1 MKSKVTKNGSKNTVP
16 GKKANTD
23 SKSDVSTL
31 LKDQAAP
38 GESSVALDYEQMGSE
53 TNDGY
58 LGSLVPDVLDFRDRI
73 YSPSLKPLPPQIHPP
88 LYLNVLDQKTEG
100 ACAGF
105 ALAAVL
111 NLLARKQGREIVVS
125 PRMLYEMA
133 KKFDDWPGE
142 DYVGASCRGAIKGL
156 FNMGVCSSTD
166 WSFTT
171 NKPGQLTAY
180 RAEEARRVTIGAYYR
195 VSLSIADFHAA
206 LNETGAIYVSAM
218 IHKGWAMNQIAKGK
232 INWRN
237 TYAATGGH
245 AFAIVGYDATGFYV
259 QNSRGEGWGN
269 KGVAHWSYEDWQ
281 ENIRD
286 AWVFQ
291 LALPTPQVFP
301 GHAREA
307 ISAGLSIQRAPRRN
321 EIMGHF
327 VHLDDGNFYNR
338 GRYFSSPEDVAETAK
353 RVADSDS
360 YDHILFYAHDS
371 FSSPKACAQKIAV
384 MQPVFKANRIYPYH
398 FMYGSGFV
406 DDVKSLLSDRSDE
419 SEARLGSGH
428 ELSDRLTEILLGR
441 SGRAL
446 WREMKYGAESGFAP
460 KGDGI
465 KVANTFLQYL
475 VESSQGLKGK
485 KIHLAGHGAG
495 SLLLGHLLNSLVNNS
510 AKPKIATL
518 SLLAPTLTID
528 TYATMYRPQM
538 SNIDDMAVY
547 NLSENLELEDNV
559 AGIYGKSILH
569 LISRV
574 LEEGCSDGSV
584 VPLLGLSRDV
594 DERGVEN
601 IDDVDF
607 VISQGNVQR
616 NKNSTSR
623 RHNDF
628 ERDPATMNHIL
639 RRILGQRPIIR
650 FRSDHFGNSNG

>member
-237 TYAATGGH
+237 TYSPTGGH

-259 QNSRGEGWGN
+259 QNSRGEDWGN

-281 ENIRD
+281 DNIRD

-291 LALPTPQVFP
+291 LALP
-301 GHAREA
+301 
-307 ISAGLSIQRAPRRN
+307 
-321 EIMGHF
+321 
-327 VHLDDGNFYNR
+327 
-338 GRYFSSPEDVAETAK
+338 
-353 RVADSDS
+353 
-360 YDHILFYAHDS
+360 
-371 FSSPKACAQKIAV
+371 
-384 MQPVFKANRIYPYH
+384 
-398 FMYGSGFV
+398 
-406 DDVKSLLSDRSDE
+406 
-419 SEARLGSGH
+419 
-428 ELSDRLTEILLGR
+428 
-441 SGRAL
+441 
-446 WREMKYGAESGFAP
+446 
-460 KGDGI
+460 
-465 KVANTFLQYL
+465 
-475 VESSQGLKGK
+475 
-485 KIHLAGHGAG
+485 
-495 SLLLGHLLNSLVNNS
+495 
-510 AKPKIATL
+510 L
-518 SLLAPTLTID
+518 SLI
-528 TYATMYRPQM
+528 
-538 SNIDDMAVY
+538 
-547 NLSENLELEDNV
+547 
-559 AGIYGKSILH
+559 
-569 LISRV
+569 
-574 LEEGCSDGSV
+574 
-584 VPLLGLSRDV
+584 
-594 DERGVEN
+594 
-601 IDDVDF
+601 
-607 VISQGNVQR
+607 
-616 NKNSTSR
+616 
-623 RHNDF
+623 
-628 ERDPATMNHIL
+628 HI
-639 RRILGQRPIIR
+639 
-650 FRSDHFGNSNG
+650 